1 VAEYRR
7 MLITGGAGFIG
18 SNFIRHL
25 LRQRPDTIILNFDLL
40 TYAGNPDNLSNFEGL
55 PNYNFCQGDISNLDD
70 VNDAFNSFRPDS
82 VVHFA
87 AESHV
92 DRSIT
97 DPSAFIR
104 TNFAGTEMLLRAAK
118 LHHVKR
124 FLHVSTDEVYGSL
137 SLTDPAFTENTP
149 IAPNSPYSAS
159 KAASDLIARA
169 YFHTYDLPV
178 VITRCSNNYGPSQ
191 HPEKLIPLM
200 ISNALRDIPLPVYGD
215 GMNVRD
221 WIYVTDHCAGIL
233 AAMERGND
241 GEVYNLGGNA
251 EENNLNVVHNILRI
265 LGKPDNLIEFVTDR
279 PGHDRR
285 YAMNITKAQTEL
297 GWSPQYTFDRGLSE
311 TVAWYNSNPEWI
323 ENALKRR

>member
-1 VAEYRR
+1 MAEYNKI
-7 MLITGGAGFIG
+7 LVTGGAGFIG
-18 SNFIRHL
+18 SNFIRYI
-25 LRQRPDTIILNFDLL
+25 LRQRPDTIIINFDLL
-40 TYAGNPDNLSNFEGL
+40 TYAGNPDNMSDFDNL
-55 PNYNFCQGDISNLDD
+55 PNYHFIQGDISDQED
-70 VNDAFNSFRPDS
+70 VKNVFDTFRPDF

-104 TNFAGTEMLLRAAK
+104 TNFAGTEMMLRVAK
-118 LHHVKR
+118 LHHIKR

-137 SLTDPAFTENTP
+137 SMTDPPFTENTP

-169 YFHTYDLPV
+169 YYQTYDMPV
-178 VITRCSNNYGPSQ
+178 VITRCSNNYGPYQ

-200 ISNALRDIPLPVYGD
+200 ITNALNDVPLPIYGD
-215 GMNVRD
+215 GLNVRD
-221 WIYVTDHCAGIL
+221 WIYVIDHCAGIL
-233 AAMERGND
+233 AALERGHD

-251 EENNLNVVHNILRI
+251 EKTNLDVVNNILKI
-265 LGKPDNLIEFVTDR
+265 LGKSTDLINFIIDR

-285 YAMNITKAQTEL
+285 YAMNITKAKNEL
-297 GWSPQYTFDRGLSE
+297 GWTPQYTFTRGLSE

-323 ENALKRR
+323 EGALKKD

>member
-1 VAEYRR
+1 MAEYNKI
-7 MLITGGAGFIG
+7 MVTGGAGFIG
-18 SNFIRHL
+18 SNFIRHIL
-25 LRQRPDTIILNFDLL
+25 CQRPDTLIINFDLL
-40 TYAGNPDNLSNFEGL
+40 TYAGNPDNLSDFEGL
-55 PNYNFCQGDISNLDD
+55 PNYHFIQGDISELED
-70 VNDAFNSFRPDS
+70 VKNAFDTFRPDN

-104 TNFAGTEMLLRAAK
+104 TNFAGTEMLLRVAK
-118 LHHVKR
+118 LHHIKR

-137 SLTDPAFTENTP
+137 SLTDPPFTENTP

-169 YFHTYDLPV
+169 YYHTYDMPV
-178 VITRCSNNYGPSQ
+178 VITRCSNNYGPYQ

-200 ISNALRDIPLPVYGD
+200 VTNALKDDKLPVYGD

-221 WIYVTDHCAGIL
+221 WIYVADHCAGIL
-233 AAMERGND
+233 AALEKGHD

-251 EENNLNVVHNILRI
+251 EETNLDVVNNILKI
-265 LGKPDNLIEFVTDR
+265 LGKSTDLINFVIDR

-285 YAMNITKAQTEL
+285 YAMNISKAKNEL
-297 GWSPQYTFDRGLSE
+297 GWFPKYTFERGLSE
-311 TVAWYNSNPEWI
+311 TVAWYNANPEWV
-323 ENALKRR
+323 EGALKRK